1 MKRKALLV
9 PGLNRRRFLS
19 AVGALLLARDAYSQ
33 PRKKVHRIGVV
44 LTTSPIAEMLGP
56 EPAHPRIRAFI
67 RELRRLGYAEGEN
80 LVIDR
85 RSAEGIFERFGEI
98 LAELLRLKPDLI
110 ITLGTPMSLAA
121 KTLTDSVPIIALGTP
136 DPVAD
141 GIVSNL
147 ARPGGNI
154 TGITATPDPGFAAKR
169 LELIKSAVPSIS
181 RVAYLGQKAEWDS
194 PTGNAARRAA
204 QSLGITLFFA
214 ETTPKDYANGYAA
227 LKRERANAVLV
238 GGMFPNW
245 VNRQAI
251 AETLNG
257 MRLPNMHAY
266 SESAEIGGLM
276 SYATFA
282 DDTWL
287 RAASYVDKILK
298 GAKPGDLP
306 IEQPSRF
313 ELVVNMKTARALGI
327 VIPQSFLLRADRV
340 IE

>member
-1 MKRKALLV
+1 M
-9 PGLNRRRFLS
+9 RRRAF
-19 AVGALLLARDAYSQ
+19 LLAICALPLTRAASAQ
-33 PRKKVHRIGVV
+33 PKAPFRVGVV
-44 LTTSPIAEMLGP
+44 LTTSPVAEMLGP
-56 EPAHPRIRAFI
+56 EPIHPRIRAFVH
-67 RELRRLGYAEGEN
+67 ELRRLGYAEGGN
-80 LVIDR
+80 LVLDR
-85 RSAEGIFERFGEI
+85 RSAEGKADGVPRII
-98 LAELLRLKPDLI
+98 SELLGLKPNLL
-110 ITLGTPMSLAA
+110 ITLGNPMTRAA
-121 KTLTDSVPIIALGTP
+121 KKLTDSVPIIALGIP

-147 ARPGGNI
+147 ARPGGNV
-154 TGITATPDPGFAAKR
+154 TGFTATPDPEFAAKR
-169 LELIKSAVPSIS
+169 LELLKGAVPSIS
-181 RVAYLGQKAEWDS
+181 RVAYLAQKTEWES
-194 PTGNAARRAA
+194 STGNAARRAA
-204 QSLGITLFFA
+204 QSLGLTLFFA
-214 ETTPKDYANGYAA
+214 ETWPKDYANGYAA
-227 LKRERANAVLV
+227 IKRERANAVMV

-276 SYATFA
+276 SYATYA
-282 DDTWL
+282 DDMWL
-287 RAASYVDKILK
+287 RAAAYVDKILK
-298 GAKPGDLP
+298 GAKPGELP